1 LKKKIKKNKLTL
13 KIKIFNKKILLK
25 MIKALLK
32 PLQEK
37 VLLIKFLM
45 NKKNKSNNSFQVKK
59 ILIKSQFNKIKIYKI
74 KIKLYK
80 NKIKIY
86 KTKIKTYKTKININ
100 KIKIKINKEKMLVIL
115 LQTDKEKIH

>member
-32 PLQEK
+32 PSQEK

-45 NKKNKSNNSFQVKK
+45 NKKNKSYNSFQVKK
-59 ILIKSQFNKIKIYKI
+59 ILIKSQFNKIKI
-74 KIKLYK
+74 
-80 NKIKIY
+80 KIY
-86 KTKIKTYKTKININ
+86 
-100 KIKIKINKEKMLVIL
+100 KIKINKEKMLVL
-115 LQTDKEKIH
+115 LL